1 MPPRLPRMLRK
12 KRNDLAYERGQLV
25 ARLETVTSE
34 LASIDYTLKLL
45 DPHWKPSKKATR
57 PPRPPR
63 FPHGSVARACLK
75 ILPQHPGIDTTTLSA
90 LVAAK
95 CGLQFNTTEER
106 FGFASA
112 VAMALRRHQRRGL
125 AAVIGKDPKTGAICW
140 RARLIDERRLKSV

>member
-1 MPPRLPRMLRK
+1 
-12 KRNDLAYERGQLV
+12 
-25 ARLETVTSE
+25 
-34 LASIDYTLKLL
+34 
-45 DPHWKPSKKATR
+45 
-57 PPRPPR
+57 
-63 FPHGSVARACLK
+63 LK
-75 ILPQHPGIDTTTLSA
+75 ILPQHPGIDTTTLSV

-95 CGLQFNTTEER
+95 CGLQFNTAEER